1 MSFAPVFYSLSR
13 NTVSS
18 DMGYAHKK
26 RNLLHRGYNPV
37 MKNKHSDK
45 PKGCWMQ
52 LGSGSTCFTCAE
64 DVDMSLK
71 KQDMSI
77 RIRRARLASES

>member
-1 MSFAPVFYSLSR
+1 MSFAPAFYSSSR
-13 NTVSS
+13 NTVTSVV
-18 DMGYAHKK
+18 GYAHKK
-26 RNLLHRGYNPV
+26 RNLLHRGYIPV

-52 LGSGSTCFTCAE
+52 LGSGITCFTCAE

>member
-1 MSFAPVFYSLSR
+1 MSFAPAFYSLSS
-13 NTVSS
+13 NTVTSVV
-18 DMGYAHKK
+18 GYARKK
-26 RNLLHRGYNPV
+26 RNLLYRGYNPA
-37 MKNKHSDK
+37 MKNKRSDK
-45 PKGCWMQ
+45 PKVCWMQ
-52 LGSGSTCFTCAE
+52 LGSGITCFTCAE